1 MAGSSTK
8 ISFPQLTEKHDCD
21 HAALATILI
30 ILLTSARSQR
40 AVFFRRRCSLAFM
53 ISFMSPLAESRN
65 VAIRQRRMLRHEL
78 YSMIHVPRLKDEN
91 AAELFLGFPHRD
103 RQ

>member
-8 ISFPQLTEKHDCD
+8 INFPQLTEKHDCD
-21 HAALATILI
+21 HAASATIVI

-53 ISFMSPLAESRN
+53 ISFMSPAGRISKMLPYVSAGCSTLLHQPSGALAELLKRDF
-65 VAIRQRRMLRHEL
+65 QRTKFLRAQF
-78 YSMIHVPRLKDEN
+78 R
-91 AAELFLGFPHRD
+91 
-103 RQ
+103 